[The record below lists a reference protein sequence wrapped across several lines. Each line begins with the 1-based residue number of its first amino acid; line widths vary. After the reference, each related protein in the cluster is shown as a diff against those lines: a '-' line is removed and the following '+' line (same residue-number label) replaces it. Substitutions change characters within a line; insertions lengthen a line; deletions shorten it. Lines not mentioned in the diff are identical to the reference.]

1 MADTTTANYTWTKPE
16 VGGSPD
22 TWGTKWNTNLDG
34 IDTTVKA
41 ISNVASTAQSTATAA
56 QTTANAALPASS
68 YTASDVRTKLLT
80 VDGVGSGIDADLL
93 DGQDGSYYSGLASTA
108 QTNAQV
114 FAANA
119 SNLSSGTVNIARLP
133 ASVLRNA
140 YSSAAVTVSTAAP
153 SGGSDGDV
161 WLKV

>member
-1 MADTTTANYTWTKPE
+1 MADTSTTNYTWTKPE

-41 ISNVASTAQSTATAA
+41 ISNTATAA

-68 YTASDVRTKLLT
+68 YTASDVRAKLLT

-93 DGQDGSYYSGLASTA
+93 DGQDGSYYAGLVTA
-108 QTNAQV
+108 AAAV
-114 FAANA
+114 AANA
-119 SNLSSGTVNIARLP
+119 SNLTSGTLSNSRLQTNI
-133 ASVLRNA
+133 LRNS
-140 YSSAAVTVSTAAP
+140 YGSALVSVSTGAP
-153 SGGSDGDV
+153 TGGSDGDI